1 MLGYN
6 SKDRWF
12 LNLGILLQ
20 AKLPES
26 DNWQHELSAEWY
38 AKRERSIL
46 EFLLSYADI
55 VDWFVEFLFGYMSEL
70 LTLNNRK
77 ETKRLPLQLPY
88 PQALGSEY
96 KLVPDGPVALTI
108 L

>member
-1 MLGYN
+1 M
-6 SKDRWF
+6 
-12 LNLGILLQ
+12 GILLR

-26 DNWQHELSAEWY
+26 DNWQHELSDEWY
-38 AKRERSIL
+38 SKRERSIL
-46 EFLLSYADI
+46 EFMLSYADI
-55 VDWFVEFLFGYMSEL
+55 VDWFVEFLFGCMSEL

-96 KLVPDGPVALTI
+96 KLVSDGPVALTI
-108 L
+108 LRS